1 MGLIKLP
8 NLFQYDGPE
17 EENDV
22 QGEVEVTKTAN
33 KEFKN
38 KTILVE
44 PRAFSEAQ
52 QIADYLK
59 AKNQVVVN
67 FKRVTSDVSKRIMD
81 FLNGIIYAIDGTMQK
96 LGPGIVLCAPKGFEI
111 EGEKTI
117 HVRNFDTAGNY
128 SVALSKTF
136 VFDKA
141 VPQLIV
147 SSPTQSNLITTAN
160 ITFSG
165 KAWDSYGLKEND
177 SVEIV
182 AKKGDT
188 VEVTIDGEDE
198 AAAKTALEAFF
209 KENF

>member
-17 EENDV
+17 DENDV

-59 AKNQVVVN
+59 ARNQVVVN

-111 EGEKTI
+111 EG
-117 HVRNFDTAGNY
+117 
-128 SVALSKTF
+128 
-136 VFDKA
+136 
-141 VPQLIV
+141 
-147 SSPTQSNLITTAN
+147 N
-160 ITFSG
+160 ISEDET
-165 KAWDSYGLKEND
+165 
-177 SVEIV
+177 
-182 AKKGDT
+182 KKGNKKDNQ
-188 VEVTIDGEDE
+188 DW
-198 AAAKTALEAFF
+198 
-209 KENF
+209 

>member
-17 EENDV
+17 DENEV

-111 EGEKTI
+111 EG
-117 HVRNFDTAGNY
+117 
-128 SVALSKTF
+128 
-136 VFDKA
+136 
-141 VPQLIV
+141 
-147 SSPTQSNLITTAN
+147 N
-160 ITFSG
+160 ISEDET
-165 KAWDSYGLKEND
+165 
-177 SVEIV
+177 
-182 AKKGDT
+182 KKGSKKDNQ
-188 VEVTIDGEDE
+188 DW
-198 AAAKTALEAFF
+198 
-209 KENF
+209 

>member
-8 NLFQYDGPE
+8 NLFPFDGPE
-17 EENDV
+17 DENET
-22 QGEVEVTKTAN
+22 QGEIETLKTTN

-59 AKNQVVVN
+59 ARNQVVVN

-111 EGEKTI
+111 EG
-117 HVRNFDTAGNY
+117 
-128 SVALSKTF
+128 
-136 VFDKA
+136 
-141 VPQLIV
+141 
-147 SSPTQSNLITTAN
+147 N
-160 ITFSG
+160 ISEEET
-165 KAWDSYGLKEND
+165 
-177 SVEIV
+177 
-182 AKKGDT
+182 KKGSKKDSQ
-188 VEVTIDGEDE
+188 DW
-198 AAAKTALEAFF
+198 
-209 KENF
+209 

>member
-17 EENDV
+17 DENDV

-111 EGEKTI
+111 EG
-117 HVRNFDTAGNY
+117 
-128 SVALSKTF
+128 
-136 VFDKA
+136 
-141 VPQLIV
+141 
-147 SSPTQSNLITTAN
+147 N
-160 ITFSG
+160 ISEDET
-165 KAWDSYGLKEND
+165 
-177 SVEIV
+177 
-182 AKKGDT
+182 KKGNKKDNQ
-188 VEVTIDGEDE
+188 DW
-198 AAAKTALEAFF
+198 
-209 KENF
+209 